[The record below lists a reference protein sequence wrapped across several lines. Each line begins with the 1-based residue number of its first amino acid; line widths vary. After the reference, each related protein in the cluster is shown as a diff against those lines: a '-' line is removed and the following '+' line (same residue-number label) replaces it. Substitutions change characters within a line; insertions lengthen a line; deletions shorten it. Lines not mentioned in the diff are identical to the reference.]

1 MLKKKYYD
9 LKAKRDG
16 LVSEAEKALNEGKQD
31 VYAQKM
37 ADIEAMNGELTNVE
51 KLLAERDRFGAPT
64 PPPTPFVQGSEE
76 PESKSKQL
84 KELRSSPEY
93 ARAWLKSF
101 FVPKGA
107 YSAELDPLYKAMT
120 ISGGD
125 PAGTDGGFLVPLD
138 FETMVH
144 KFAKDYIDLS
154 TLINVETT
162 SVNSGWRIIETA
174 STRTALRV
182 LAEGQP
188 MNEGQKPTFK
198 RVDYSC
204 QSYGEFIPISRE
216 LANDAHTLMSYLA
229 EWFAPKYVQTKN
241 ELLLGLL
248 KKLPFTALAGATDAE
263 RVRSLKT
270 VLNVGLNTAHS
281 RSAVL
286 LTNQGGYNEM
296 DNWVDGHGRAMLVPD
311 LSGDFSRFK
320 NRPVVYGDN
329 DLIPDHE
336 GHAPLFIGALRSFAT
351 LFLREGMTVEGT
363 NVGGDAWRT
372 GGTEVRCIARM
383 GIAQM
388 DENAVKFCGLSI
400 EE

>member
-16 LVSEAEKALNEGKQD
+16 IVSEAENALNEGKQD

-37 ADIEAMNGELTNVE
+37 AEIEAMNSEICKVE
-51 KLLAERDRFGAPT
+51 KLLAERDRFASPIPPAPSVRD
-64 PPPTPFVQGSEE
+64 PEE

-125 PAGTDGGFLVPLD
+125 PAGSDGGFLVPMD
-138 FETMVH
+138 FETTVH
-144 KFAKDYIDLS
+144 KLAKDYLDLS

-162 SVNSGWRIIETA
+162 SVNAGWRVVETSA
-174 STRTALRV
+174 TRTALRV

-204 QSYGEFIPISRE
+204 KSYGEFIPISRE
-216 LANDAHTLMSYLA
+216 LANDAQTLMRYLA
-229 EWFAPKYVQTKN
+229 DWFAPKYVQTKN

-248 KKLPFTALAGATDAE
+248 KKLSFAPISGATDAE

-286 LTNQGGYNEM
+286 LTNQNGYNEM
-296 DNWVDGHGRAMLVPD
+296 DNWVDGNGRALLVPD
-311 LSGDFSRFK
+311 LSGDFYRFK

-329 DLIPDHE
+329 DLIADHN
-336 GHAPLFIGALRSFAT
+336 GHAPLFIGSLRSFAT

-372 GGTEVRCIARM
+372 GGTEVRCVARM
-383 GIAQM
+383 DMPQV
-388 DENAVKFCGLSI
+388 DENAVKFCGFTV